1 MEKAFLSLACSFLIF
16 SSCEEANTPHFP
28 ADKMQAMLEDIHIAE
43 AYSTVINQDS
53 LHRGAER
60 NMDSLAVYYQEI
72 FTHYHTGY
80 EEFQQSL
87 LWYKQHPE
95 GLDSI
100 YIRMIDSLTALE
112 NKFQITKP

>member
-1 MEKAFLSLACSFLIF
+1 MKNIFLLLLSALIVVSCS
-16 SSCEEANTPHFP
+16 ETDMPHFP
-28 ADKMQAMLEDIHIAE
+28 PGKMQAILQDLHLAE
-43 AYSTVINQDS
+43 AYSTVIGQDS
-53 LHRGAER
+53 LHRGSER
-60 NMDSLAVYYQEI
+60 NLDSLAVYYQTI
-72 FTHYHTGY
+72 FKHYHTGN

-100 YIRMIDSLTALE
+100 YVRMIDSLTELE